1 MKIHFIYKII
11 FIIILIYIFFYYM
24 DKYCENMKY
33 EHYENIFTRHKQ
45 IELEKKL
52 LEKPFPMK
60 NNLVSVIPLNLFQTW
75 HTKDLPP
82 KMKKCVESV
91 KKENPDF
98 TYYLMDDKDC
108 RQFLIENFDK
118 EIVWA
123 YDSLIPGAY
132 KADLWRYCILY
143 KLGGI
148 YMDIKYQCSNGF
160 RLKALTDKEYFVN
173 DWCNQLYCTPTL
185 GKTISND
192 SGIYNAF
199 MVCLPGNK
207 ILKKCIDQVVF
218 HIKHQFYGKSS
229 LEPTGPNMM
238 KKFFTPEDREK
249 IELNHYFRDGHVC
262 IRYKYYRILNV
273 YPEYRDEQ
281 RKYPPKGK
289 SASYHQYWRMR
300 NIYQNPGYSPM
311 EDMKNKSNKVV
322 QKKKSNQKSSTPVKI
337 IKKSPV
343 KSTDRK
349 SVV

>member
-1 MKIHFIYKII
+1 
-11 FIIILIYIFFYYM
+11 M

-160 RLKALTDKEYFVN
+160 RLKALTDKEIIEAMLQFPKLIERPIVIYGEKAVIARPSELIN
-173 DWCNQLYCTPTL
+173 
-185 GKTISND
+185 TI
-192 SGIYNAF
+192 
-199 MVCLPGNK
+199 L
-207 ILKKCIDQVVF
+207 
-218 HIKHQFYGKSS
+218 
-229 LEPTGPNMM
+229 
-238 KKFFTPEDREK
+238 
-249 IELNHYFRDGHVC
+249 
-262 IRYKYYRILNV
+262 
-273 YPEYRDEQ
+273 
-281 RKYPPKGK
+281 
-289 SASYHQYWRMR
+289 
-300 NIYQNPGYSPM
+300 
-311 EDMKNKSNKVV
+311 
-322 QKKKSNQKSSTPVKI
+322 
-337 IKKSPV
+337 
-343 KSTDRK
+343 
-349 SVV
+349 